1 MLCGKEGDAASD
13 DEEQSRGFCG
23 CTRPLETPIA
33 GGLVITTT
41 TVSVCCNNEGVHPSS
56 AGAVQLHRHG
66 KIFGSR
72 SGKNN
77 MPIQNFSPRV
87 AAYAALH
94 VAAALTFALGA
105 VAARAQTVMVYEEG
119 QAPSAQDIADILS
132 RGASENTKLRGLP
145 TQNGRSPFAL
155 LEQTP
160 TKTVNEAS
168 AVSVPVHFEFD
179 SAVLSPKAKEQLDV
193 IAEGIRLT
201 EGTIKVVVEG
211 HTDAKGSVH
220 YNESLSYRRAA
231 SVRAYLVSSKK
242 LPVTLLTVE
251 GKGPHKLLNKADP
264 YSSANRRVQFRA
276 G

>member
-1 MLCGKEGDAASD
+1 MS
-13 DEEQSRGFCG
+13 
-23 CTRPLETPIA
+23 
-33 GGLVITTT
+33 
-41 TVSVCCNNEGVHPSS
+41 
-56 AGAVQLHRHG
+56 
-66 KIFGSR
+66 
-72 SGKNN
+72 
-77 MPIQNFSPRV
+77 IQNFSPRV
-87 AAYAALH
+87 ASRAALH
-94 VAAALTFALGA
+94 VAAALTFVFGA
-105 VAARAQTVMVYEEG
+105 VAAQAQTVMVYEEG

-251 GKGPHKLLNKADP
+251 GKGPHKLLNKADFDTATAIQSVVSKTTTEKSGI
-264 YSSANRRVQFRA
+264 YTLTGARVAEGNSTEGLTKGIYIINGKKVVVR
-276 G
+276 

>member
-1 MLCGKEGDAASD
+1 
-13 DEEQSRGFCG
+13 
-23 CTRPLETPIA
+23 
-33 GGLVITTT
+33 
-41 TVSVCCNNEGVHPSS
+41 
-56 AGAVQLHRHG
+56 
-66 KIFGSR
+66 
-72 SGKNN
+72 
-77 MPIQNFSPRV
+77 
-87 AAYAALH
+87 
-94 VAAALTFALGA
+94 
-105 VAARAQTVMVYEEG
+105 MVYEEG

-211 HTDAKGSVH
+211 HTDAKGSVN
-220 YNESLSYRRAA
+220 YNETLSYRRAA

>member
-1 MLCGKEGDAASD
+1 MLCGREGDAASG

-23 CTRPLETPIA
+23 CTSALETPIA

-56 AGAVQLHRHG
+56 AGAVRPHRHG

-77 MPIQNFSPRV
+77 MSIQNFSPRV
-87 AAYAALH
+87 ASRAALH
-94 VAAALTFALGA
+94 VAAALTFVFGA
-105 VAARAQTVMVYEEG
+105 VAAQAQTVMVYEEG